1 MDSASNGRPT
11 RPRSRVARAIPSDAI
26 ELQEQVEQ
34 LMADLRL
41 AVIFGGDK
49 ISPGSVVYQSSNT
62 RPWKSYE
69 AVAHDIAGSLERIG
83 FRNIQLMPDDMR
95 LGDRIRR
102 EGIHMAWLNSGG
114 VQGYNSA
121 AHGPAMLELFGIP
134 YVGHDPLTASTLDN
148 KHAFKREAICADLP
162 TAPFSTWHS
171 ARGPFRPDVNSR
183 FQRAFADYP
192 GPFVIKPVSGRA
204 SLHVHVAEDRE
215 SLPDMVDEV
224 YRATENVV
232 LIEKY
237 LPGREFCI
245 AVAGPVT
252 ARRGRLVRG
261 REPFAFAALERVL
274 ASDEKI
280 FTSMDVKPIT
290 KDRYRALDPQHDSEQ
305 LGLMRRLACEV
316 FLEFNLS
323 SLVRLDMRADENGA
337 LNILEANPKPDLKRP
352 AEGITNLISA
362 GLPECGMDYD
372 DLILS
377 LLADRL
383 DFLFTHRGESVR
395 HILDLFDRRSS
406 GGPRRRLHGAAT
418 TLADG
423 PATSARATGVPA
435 SAQEHIAGWAI
446 EDAPAPDVHALVA
459 GVQKIGRAM
468 ALINEIAA
476 ELNVLALNATIEAAR
491 AAEARKDIE
500 AIGPSETR
508 PAGGAAASSRAAGRR
523 ARLVS

>member
-290 KDRYRALDPQHDSEQ
+290 KDRYRALDPQPEQ
-305 LGLMRRLACEV
+305 
-316 FLEFNLS
+316 
-323 SLVRLDMRADENGA
+323 
-337 LNILEANPKPDLKRP
+337 KRP

-523 ARLVS
+523 ARL

>member
-245 AVAGPVT
+245 AVAGPIT
-252 ARRGRLVRG
+252 ARRRRLVRG
-261 REPFAFAALERVL
+261 RDPFTFAALERVFS
-274 ASDEKI
+274 SDEKI
-280 FTSMDVKPIT
+280 FTSMDVRPIT
-290 KDRYRALDPQHDSEQ
+290 KDRFKSLSRGDSKLLDRMH
-305 LGLMRRLACEV
+305 RLACKV
-316 FLEFNLS
+316 FLEFNLG
-323 SLVRLDMRADENGA
+323 SLIRIDIRADENDE
-337 LNILEANPKPDLKRP
+337 LHILEANPKPDLKQP
-352 AEGITNLISA
+352 AEGVTSLICA
-362 GLPECGMDYD
+362 GLAESGMDYD

-383 DFLFTHRGESVR
+383 DYLLTHRRQAVG
-395 HILDLFDRRSS
+395 HILDLLDAHSS
-406 GGPRRRLHGAAT
+406 RGSSKRQQESSEELTASGHETDPRASALSDVGAETVDDAQSADASVQ
-418 TLADG
+418 TLV
-423 PATSARATGVPA
+423 TSA
-435 SAQEHIAGWAI
+435 
-446 EDAPAPDVHALVA
+446 
-459 GVQKIGRAM
+459 QKIAK
-468 ALINEIAA
+468 AAAFINEVAA
-476 ELNVLALNATIEAAR
+476 EINVLALNATIEA
-491 AAEARKDIE
+491 
-500 AIGPSETR
+500 
-508 PAGGAAASSRAAGRR
+508 SRAGKK
-523 ARLVS
+523 